1 MLGVVLC
8 GGKSSRMNDDK
19 GLLLVVNKSWAK
31 AAQEKFL
38 LMNLPTVLS
47 VNEAQVEKYRLLFL
61 KEQLI
66 VDDAELALAGPLLGV
81 LSVHIRFPNEDLT
94 VLACDLP
101 NMQQTVLE
109 KLQEEHLK
117 NNDSEAFVFKF
128 AEQVEPL
135 CGIYTSRG
143 LAKILALYQTK
154 NLAKHSMMYVL
165 EQLNATYLIPKENWK
180 PYFKNFNSPAD
191 F

>member
-8 GGKSSRMNDDK
+8 GGKSSRMGDDK
-19 GLLLVVNKSWAK
+19 GLLLVNNKSWAK
-31 AAQEKFL
+31 ATQEKL
-38 LMNLPTVLS
+38 ALMNLPTVLS
-47 VNEAQVEKYRLLFL
+47 VGEAQVEKYRLLFP

-66 VDDAELALAGPLLGV
+66 VDNSELALAGPLLGV
-81 LSVHIRFPNEDLT
+81 LSVHIRFPKEDLL

-117 NNDSEAFVFKF
+117 NNDSEVFVFKF

-143 LAKILALYQTK
+143 VAKILALYQTK
-154 NLAKHSMMYVL
+154 NLLKHSMMYVL
-165 EQLNATYLIPKENWK
+165 GQLQTTHLIPEENWK

-191 F
+191 L

>member
-1 MLGVVLC
+1 MLSVVLC
-8 GGKSSRMNDDK
+8 GGNSSRMGDDK
-19 GLLLVVNKSWAK
+19 GLLLVDNKSWAK
-31 AAQEKFL
+31 AAQEKL
-38 LMNLPTVLS
+38 MLMNLPTVFS
-47 VNEAQVEKYRLLFL
+47 VNEAQVEKYNLLFP

-66 VDDAELALAGPLLGV
+66 VDDAELALPGPLLGV
-81 LSVHIRFPNEDLT
+81 LSAHVRFPNEDLM

-101 NMQQTVLE
+101 NMNHIVLE

-117 NNDSEAFVFKF
+117 NNDSKAFVFKF

-135 CGIYTSRG
+135 CGIYTSKG
-143 LAKILALYQTK
+143 LAKILAVHQTK
-154 NLAKHSMMYVL
+154 NLTKHSMMYVL
-165 EQLNATYLIPKENWK
+165 DQLQTMYLTSQENWK

>member
-8 GGKSSRMNDDK
+8 GGKSSRMGDDK
-19 GLLLVVNKSWAK
+19 GLLLVNNKSWAK
-31 AAQEKFL
+31 ATQEKL
-38 LMNLPTVLS
+38 ALMNLPTVLS
-47 VNEAQVEKYRLLFL
+47 VGEAQVEKYRLLFP

-66 VDDAELALAGPLLGV
+66 VDNSELALAGPLLGV
-81 LSVHIRFPNEDLT
+81 LSVHIRFPKEDLL

-117 NNDSEAFVFKF
+117 NNDSEVFVFKF

-135 CGIYTSRG
+135 CGIYTSKG

-154 NLAKHSMMYVL
+154 NLLKHSMMYVL
-165 EQLNATYLIPKENWK
+165 GQLQTTHLIPEENWK

-191 F
+191 L